1 MSIESTVYRLL
12 VDRQEYSPV
21 DLLKA
26 EGQLSDELY
35 RAWRTGEIP
44 SLDEAFE
51 DVQRIRALL
60 QSASSFVEALGL
72 VAERVTYHGLDDYS
86 ENPLIASMDPHLNE
100 ALGYRHR
107 PADSH
112 QPDLFLD
119 GGKTASI
126 NALCNALLARDANQA
141 GDALQRASDLIPDY
155 KYRGHAEKLIS
166 ALATPAPEGPV
177 HGFEVLERMER
188 DWLPAAGEFLG
199 GARGHIVLA
208 PLWLDIGLA
217 LEPAGFDP
225 EYPNRHASYAFEQA
239 RAWQRLKQAVLAVPA
254 FRTHPVL
261 LARLAG
267 AESRLANR
275 TEALEYWF
283 AMCLLAPDEF
293 SKLVESSKFEEPGVA
308 RGWQLAITE
317 IDVDEELSAEW
328 FPAWMLVHEPGL
340 ARALSDMAGESPPER
355 AFNLVRALLLMP
367 HEENVKVDPR
377 SILLRRELQELHPGL
392 LRSYLDRV
400 TDSS

>member
-51 DVQRIRALL
+51 DVQRVRALL

-166 ALATPAPEGPV
+166 ALATPAPEGSV

-208 PLWLDIGLA
+208 PLWLDIGRA
-217 LEPAGFDP
+217 LEPAEFDP

-239 RAWQRLKQAVLAVPA
+239 SAWLCLNQAVLAVPA
-254 FRTHPVL
+254 FRTKPVL

-275 TEALEYWF
+275 TDALEYWF

-317 IDVDEELSAEW
+317 IDVDEELSAAW
-328 FPAWMLVHEPGL
+328 FPRLD
-340 ARALSDMAGESPPER
+340 ARS
-355 AFNLVRALLLMP
+355 
-367 HEENVKVDPR
+367 
-377 SILLRRELQELHPGL
+377 
-392 LRSYLDRV
+392 
-400 TDSS
+400 